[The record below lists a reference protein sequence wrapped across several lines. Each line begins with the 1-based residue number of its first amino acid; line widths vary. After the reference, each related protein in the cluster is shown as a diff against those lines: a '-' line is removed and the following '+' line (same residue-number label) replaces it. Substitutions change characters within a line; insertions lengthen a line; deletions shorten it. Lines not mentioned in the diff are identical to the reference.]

1 MFGLFKKKEIPL
13 LRVLVNGEEVCTLA
27 ADEIPCEKLPSRKL
41 EAGSFIEFIDHSG
54 DSHKH
59 DLGEYFGWFHFSVRV
74 HQSKACQAD
83 CAITEIEKYEQSA
96 FSDGKAKGIGFQPFF
111 IAGAETSN
119 DIFIGKGLFKRGLHF
134 NGNVTNGAISLSCE
148 CEHCR
153 KSFMINS
160 FHSGFSN
167 LGYFYSDSGAYTL
180 TVSDHVSGCPVAL
193 STPNE
198 NELKELESH
207 LPLAPDGTK
216 FKYLNAFRCP
226 HCKESYIDFS
236 ANPEERIAEYYGNYF
251 PKTEILKYEPRQG

>member
-13 LRVLVNGEEVCTLA
+13 LRVLVNGEEVCVIAENEL
-27 ADEIPCEKLPSRKL
+27 PCEKLPSKKL
-41 EAGSFIEFIDHSG
+41 ESGSVIEFIDHAE

-59 DLGEYFGWFHFSVRV
+59 DLGQFSGWFHFSIRG
-74 HQSKACQAD
+74 HPNKACQAD
-83 CAITEIEKYEQSA
+83 CAITEDEQYDQNA
-96 FSDGKAKGIGFQPFF
+96 FSEGKAKGIRFQPFF
-111 IAGAETSN
+111 ITGAETSN

-153 KSFMINS
+153 KSFIINS
-160 FHSGFSN
+160 FHAGFSN

-180 TVSDHVSGCPVAL
+180 TVSDRVSGSPAAL

-198 NELKELESH
+198 VELKELESQ

-216 FKYLNAFRCP
+216 FKYMNAFRCP
-226 HCKESYIDFS
+226 HCKESYIDFL
-236 ANPEERIAEYYGNYF
+236 ANLEERTAEYYGNYF
-251 PKTEILKYEPRQG
+251 PETELLKYEPVHG